1 MNPEVRTRVA
11 EVALTHGPGIL
22 DKVLDMAATKI
33 AEREIALIESERAEG
48 KEPFAE
54 LYNTNPTK

>member
-1 MNPEVRTRVA
+1 
-11 EVALTHGPGIL
+11 
-22 DKVLDMAATKI
+22 MAATKI